1 MAVHCKRIRS
11 VRIMNLVAA
20 SYLLKCLI
28 IFQFHSCIS
37 NWDETNKCLIYFQTR
52 PTFRRYIR
60 IDSCL
65 PHTCS
70 ANDVNLVVQAGKQV
84 LDVLLLVTI

>member
-1 MAVHCKRIRS
+1 
-11 VRIMNLVAA
+11 MNLVAA
-20 SYLLKCLI
+20 SYWLKCLI
-28 IFQFHSCIS
+28 RFQFHSSIT
-37 NWDETNKCLIYFQTR
+37 NWDETNKCLIYFQTD
-52 PTFRRYIR
+52 PEFPRYIR

-70 ANDVNLVVQAGKQV
+70 ANDVNLVVQAGKPC